1 MKPILQTEVAGR
13 QLGIELG
20 NIGYLSD
27 CALFMNY
34 GDTVILTNVN
44 MSDEPRAGV
53 DFFPLSVEY
62 EERLYAVGKIPGGFI
77 KREGRPTEK
86 AILSARATDRPLRP
100 LFPKGLRNDVQVVNT
115 VVSVENDNL
124 PEILA
129 INAASTALYISSIP
143 FTTPVAAVQIGLIDG
158 SYVCNPTSKE
168 REQSILEL
176 TVVATKERVM
186 MIEAGAQEIDE
197 ETMIKAIAYGFEQC
211 QPILEMQEEA
221 RRQFGKEKK
230 VVEIH
235 HVDAELESQVREFA
249 EPLIRQVYSKAI
261 KTERNA
267 EMETAKEQIAEHFKE
282 VFGDEFASK
291 KTDIGE
297 VVYQMQKELVRD
309 LAINE
314 HKRVDGRAFDE
325 IRELKADVSI
335 LPRTHGSGLFSR
347 GQTQVMT
354 VATLGSIGEIQKLDG
369 ISEEL
374 TKRYIHH
381 YNFPSYS
388 VGEVRPMR
396 GPGRREI
403 GHGALAERALE
414 PLIPSEEEFPYTI
427 RLVSEVLSSNGS
439 TSQGSVCASTLAL
452 MDAGVPIKR
461 PCAGIAMGLFTTDD
475 LSREEV
481 VTDIQG
487 IEDFFGDMDFKV
499 AGTEKGITSIQVD
512 TKIAGMSEYVIR
524 TAIVDAKAAR
534 MKILEVMKGAIAESR
549 ADVSQ
554 YAPKIITMKIHPDKI
569 REVIGSGGKTINKII
584 AETGVKIDIDDE
596 GNVFIAGA
604 DLAMAREAYKIIDG
618 ITRDVQPGEVYLG
631 KVTRLMN
638 FGAFVE
644 ILPNKEG
651 LVHISK
657 LDKKRVEKVED
668 IVSVGDEIL
677 VKVLEIDSQGRIN
690 LSRRDAIIDADKKE
704 GAEGAEEE
712 TQEAPRRDNRD
723 NRDRSYD
730 RPRRDNRDNRDHR
743 DHRDNKDQNG
753 NKSGSEE
760 NNN

>member
-1 MKPILQTEVAGR
+1 MKPILKTEVAGR
-13 QLGIELG
+13 SMGIELG
-20 NIGYLSD
+20 NIGFLSD
-27 CALFMNY
+27 CALFMSY
-34 GDTVILTNVN
+34 GETVILTNVN
-44 MSDEPRAGV
+44 MSESPRDGI
-53 DFFPLSVEY
+53 DFFPLSVDY

-77 KREGRPTEK
+77 KREGRPTEN
-86 AILSARATDRPLRP
+86 AILAGRATDRPLRP

-115 VVSVENDNL
+115 VVSVEPDNL

-143 FTTPVAAVQIGLIDG
+143 FTTPVAAVSVGLIEG
-158 SYVCNPTSKE
+158 NFVCNPTSKE
-168 REQSILEL
+168 REVSTLDL
-176 TVVATKERVM
+176 TVVATNKRVM

-197 ETMIKAIAYGFEQC
+197 DTMIRGIAYGFDKC

-221 RRQFGKEKK
+221 RRLYGKEKK
-230 VVEIH
+230 VVEMHKI
-235 HVDAELESQVREFA
+235 DAETERQVREFA
-249 EPLIRQVYSKAI
+249 GDLIRQVYSKAI

-267 EMETAKEQIAEHFKE
+267 EMDLAKEKIAEHFKE
-282 VFGDEFASK
+282 VFGDDFASK
-291 KTDIGE
+291 KSDIAE

-314 HKRVDGRAFDE
+314 HRRVDGRAFDE
-325 IRELKADVSI
+325 IRELKSDVAI

-369 ISEEL
+369 ISEEEF
-374 TKRYIHH
+374 KRYIHH

-388 VGEVRPMR
+388 VGETRPMR

-439 TSQGSVCASTLAL
+439 TSQGAVCASTLAL
-452 MDAGVPIKR
+452 MDAGVPLKR

-475 LSREEV
+475 LAREEV

-487 IEDFFGDMDFKV
+487 VEDFFGDMDFKV

-512 TKIAGMSEYVIR
+512 TKIAGLSEYVIK
-524 TAIVDAKAAR
+524 TAITDARAAR
-534 MKILEVMKGAIAESR
+534 MKILDVMKGAIAESR
-549 ADVSQ
+549 KDVSL
-554 YAPKIITMKIHPDKI
+554 YAPKILTMKINPDKI
-569 REVIGSGGKTINKII
+569 RDVIGSGGKVINKII
-584 AETGVKIDIDDE
+584 ADTGVKIDINDD
-596 GNVFIAGA
+596 GSVFIAGA
-604 DLAMAREAYKIIDG
+604 DIEMARKAYSIIDG
-618 ITRDVQPGEVYLG
+618 ITRDVEPGEVYLG

-668 IVSVGDEIL
+668 VVSVGDEIL

-690 LSRRDAIIDADKKE
+690 LSRKDAILDADKKE
-704 GAEGAEEE
+704 QG
-712 TQEAPRRDNRD
+712 EATDAAAPAH
-723 NRDRSYD
+723 S
-730 RPRRDNRDNRDHR
+730 
-743 DHRDNKDQNG
+743 
-753 NKSGSEE
+753 
-760 NNN
+760 